1 VHWELSLG
9 THPPDTVSSI
19 DYWKYIGRYRS
30 TLSSQAIPSQEGFQR
45 FSFDPEETSRFEI
58 ANELWSTMEGTTA

>member
-1 VHWELSLG
+1 LVLTRLIL
-9 THPPDTVSSI
+9 HPRLILP
-19 DYWKYIGRYRS
+19 
-30 TLSSQAIPSQEGFQR
+30 SQAIPSQEGFQR